1 MAIYTSFRFMAR
13 TFRIHS
19 TPQQGKCVSRLE
31 KSLPRGETPWE
42 TCRAR
47 LWNKSPPC
55 ANVIALHVMS
65 AWRARLSTLAVMG
78 GEPQFIIPDR
88 FWPVASASNE
98 LTHFKRRHSCL
109 RLKSTPKIK
118 CNREPGF
125 LRRDGKGEGSP
136 GRPGEPCLQGSYQS
150 SGGGDEL
157 NRPCTQ
163 TQPVHPLQV
172 CMHAWKHKYILYI

>member
-1 MAIYTSFRFMAR
+1 M
-13 TFRIHS
+13 
-19 TPQQGKCVSRLE
+19 
-31 KSLPRGETPWE
+31 
-42 TCRAR
+42 R

-65 AWRARLSTLAVMG
+65 AWRACLSTLAVMG